1 MTVQRWRCD
10 HNIIDHDTH
19 LNRWSEEGW
28 LLLHFNR
35 LCLRKNTVPE
45 HIANT
50 TVDGELA
57 GRRSNSPHHQV
68 VAECNH
74 RSFTFIFDTTLANV
88 VTSYRWRNHKNNGWD
103 HKYSSYLSFFFSSC
117 ASILLDEQPV
127 RVISLTDGLA
137 ANNKIKL
144 IQELINLLNH
154 LKIKIDIMLLR
165 LMKSLLG
172 DLE

>member
-10 HNIIDHDTH
+10 RNIIDHDTH
-19 LNRWSEEGW
+19 PNRWSEEGW

-35 LCLRKNTVPE
+35 LCLGRKTVPE

-68 VAECNH
+68 VAECN

-154 LKIKIDIMLLR
+154 LKIKIDIMLLH